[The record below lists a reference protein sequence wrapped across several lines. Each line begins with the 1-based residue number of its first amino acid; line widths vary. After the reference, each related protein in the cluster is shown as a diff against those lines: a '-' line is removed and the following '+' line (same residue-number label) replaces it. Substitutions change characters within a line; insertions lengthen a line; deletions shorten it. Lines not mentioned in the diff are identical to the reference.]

1 MQGLPSEPQ
10 TLQFPEWQ
18 CAFEDAMRES
28 DSTNLPARI
37 QAAKDAIFSRLRA
50 KSERPPGSLERIAL
64 NDAIRLLRVLRSKG
78 LPQCWLGQEN

>member
-1 MQGLPSEPQ
+1 
-10 TLQFPEWQ
+10 
-18 CAFEDAMRES
+18 MRES

>member
-28 DSTNLPARI
+28 DSNNLPAENSGSNGRYIFASEGKI
-37 QAAKDAIFSRLRA
+37 QTSARNSWSA
-50 KSERPPGSLERIAL
+50 SL
-64 NDAIRLLRVLRSKG
+64 
-78 LPQCWLGQEN
+78 